1 MDIAV
6 SFVLFL
12 CVCVCVGGG
21 GGGGDE
27 GHFLPSENHLRKI
40 IFISAHLILMIFV
53 EDD

>member
-6 SFVLFL
+6 SFVLF
-12 CVCVCVGGG
+12 CVCVWG

-40 IFISAHLILMIFV
+40 IFISAHLILMIYA